1 MREIDKLGREAF
13 DIRWVTTGIRIAVNG
28 TPAMTPLA
36 SIAIGSGEERT
47 KILVPTVD
55 FPLLQAFLEDM

>member
-1 MREIDKLGREAF
+1 
-13 DIRWVTTGIRIAVNG
+13 
-28 TPAMTPLA
+28 MTPLA

-55 FPLLQAFLEDM
+55 FPLLQAILEDM